1 MVCDIN
7 RSISIGIL
15 TTVVMAT
22 IILFWIG
29 IDNVKKMNT
38 NIVNVIF
45 FVCVLF
51 VISTSMDYFNQCYTT
66 CDNIKSSVLYS
77 LFAVTMIYLFYSL
90 FVNPFQL
97 NASNMVMYS
106 SNVVLIGLLHYFTC
120 NIGKKNLY

>member
-15 TTVVMAT
+15 TTVVMAV

-29 IDNVKKMNT
+29 IDNIKKSNI

-51 VISTSMDYFNQCYTT
+51 VISTSMDYYNQCYTS
-66 CDNIKSSVLYS
+66 CDNIKSSLIYS
-77 LFAVTMIYLFYSL
+77 IFSVTMIYLFYSL
-90 FVNPFQL
+90 FVNPFHL
-97 NASNMVMYS
+97 TTNNMVMYG
-106 SNVVLIGLLHYFTC
+106 SNIVIIGLLHYFTC
-120 NIGKKNLY
+120 QIDKRE

>member
-15 TTVVMAT
+15 TTIVMAV

-29 IDNVKKMNT
+29 IENIKNSNV
-38 NIVNVIF
+38 NIINIIF

-66 CDNIKSSVLYS
+66 CDNVKSSILYS
-77 LFAVTMIYLFYSL
+77 VFAVTMIYLFYSL

-97 NASNMVMYS
+97 TTNNMLMYGSNIVI
-106 SNVVLIGLLHYFTC
+106 IGLLHYFTC
-120 NIGKKNLY
+120 QIDRRE

>member
-15 TTVVMAT
+15 TTIVMAV

-29 IDNVKKMNT
+29 IENIKNSNV
-38 NIVNVIF
+38 NIINIIF

-66 CDNIKSSVLYS
+66 CDNVKSSILYS
-77 LFAVTMIYLFYSL
+77 VFAVTMIYLFYSL

-97 NASNMVMYS
+97 TTNNMLMYGSNIVI
-106 SNVVLIGLLHYFTC
+106 IGLLHYFTC
-120 NIGKKNLY
+120 QIDRRD

>member
-15 TTVVMAT
+15 TTVVMAV

-29 IDNVKKMNT
+29 IENIKNSNV
-38 NIVNVIF
+38 NIVNIIF

-66 CDNIKSSVLYS
+66 CDDIKSSVLYS

-97 NASNMVMYS
+97 TANNMVMYG

-120 NIGKKNLY
+120 QIDQRK

>member
-15 TTVVMAT
+15 TSVVMAV

-29 IDNVKKMNT
+29 IDNIKKSNI
-38 NIVNVIF
+38 NIVNIIF

-51 VISTSMDYFNQCYTT
+51 VICTSMDYFNQCYTS
-66 CDNIKSSVLYS
+66 CDNIKSSIIYS

-90 FVNPFQL
+90 YVNQIQL
-97 NASNMVMYS
+97 NVNNMLMYG

-120 NIGKKNLY
+120 QIDQRI